1 MPDKTAKTIL
11 WMIDHGSALEDIRDC
26 VEYLTNV
33 PRTSRPVEKP
43 EGENQLKR
51 NVTTPKAE

>member
-11 WMIDHGSALEDIRDC
+11 WMIDHGSTLEDIRDY
-26 VEYLTNV
+26 VEYLTNA

-43 EGENQLKR
+43 EGEKSAKKERPNS
-51 NVTTPKAE
+51 EG

>member
-11 WMIDHGSALEDIRDC
+11 WMIDHGSTLEDIRDY
-26 VEYLTNV
+26 VEYLTNA

-43 EGENQLKR
+43 EGEKSAKKERHNS
-51 NVTTPKAE
+51 EG